1 MIDEGYELDENEEAV
16 DNPEVEVPAS
26 VSSRPSAAALIRIV
40 CHDCEKIFQSD
51 SEFKGHISRCKH
63 LDDKSQRPSG
73 ATISNNITIISKS
86 NNTRKFHIWNCPF
99 ACGFSVR
106 KFSRTAKQQNIFS
119 DSFRLKHVLKE
130 HKVQIHKKYNGE
142 TGQSLKQIENRALK
156 DQYRALKDK
165 LQIWRCNEEVCNKS
179 FRTEQELKAH
189 SISAHSRLKAFKC
202 DTCNFIGE
210 QLSALYQHRKH
221 VHGLDSILHYTSL
234 EQVYCKSKSNNQDQ
248 VNAAHIV
255 DKRSHNDHFPA
266 EVRLERLEHDIFQKL
281 TDLRQQRQM
290 KETQDAILSKVQYQ
304 KETVRD
310 EKINRKQGNSN
321 ISNTPDF
328 EGGSDNRNVI
338 PNVTNMSAQD
348 RLHRL
353 EHNISKKLND
363 IRKQRKEETV
373 NSKTHYPVVMASK
386 NERPA
391 KQIQQNHGEV
401 NGISKLRKLN
411 PREIEKLKLRKLK
424 PGEIEV
430 LKLRKLKSRA
440 KTRQINVHHQ
450 ESYNMVPALTVVSI
464 PFPKKT
470 SS

>member
-1 MIDEGYELDENEEAV
+1 MSMIDEGYELDEDEEAV

-26 VSSRPSAAALIRIV
+26 ISSRPSAAAIIRIV

-130 HKVQIHKKYNGE
+130 HKVQIYKKYNGE

-234 EQVYCKSKSNNQDQ
+234 EQVYCKSKSNNPDQ
-248 VNAAHIV
+248 VNAAKIV
-255 DKRSHNDHFPA
+255 DKRSHNDHFPS
-266 EVRLERLEHDIFQKL
+266 EVRLERLEHDISQKL

-290 KETQDAILSKVQYQ
+290 KETQDAILSTVQYQ

-310 EKINRKQGNSN
+310 EKINRNQSNGNTS
-321 ISNTPDF
+321 DF
-328 EGGSDNRNVI
+328 VGGIDDNNRNVI
-338 PNVTNMSAQD
+338 PNVATMSAQD

-353 EHNISKKLND
+353 EHDISKKLND

-386 NERPA
+386 NERPT
-391 KQIQQNHGEV
+391 KQIQQNYGEV
-401 NGISKLRKLN
+401 NGISKLRKLKLRKLK
-411 PREIEKLKLRKLK
+411 PIEIEKLKLRKLK
-424 PGEIEV
+424 P
-430 LKLRKLKSRA
+430 RA

-450 ESYNMVPALTVVSI
+450 ESYNVAPTLTVVSI
-464 PFPKKT
+464 PFPKKA